1 MIIAVCNQKGGVGK
15 TATAQAIAAGA
26 AKIGRKTLSI
36 DLDAQGNL
44 TFSMGGNSNDVGV
57 YDLLTGKAKAGQIIQ
72 KTKQGDIMAAGMELA
87 EIGTAAAKIAGTKAE
102 TALSEALKPVKR
114 KYDTIVIDCP
124 PALNV
129 LLLNALVASNLV
141 IIPLTADIFALQGL
155 YQLKQT
161 IDWAQSRNKGLQI
174 GGVLFIRHN
183 TRTILARDLTDII
196 KDKCSELGLPVY
208 DTTIREGVAIR
219 EAQAQGK
226 NIFEYAPRS
235 RAAQDYMKLIE
246 EIGL

>member
-1 MIIAVCNQKGGVGK
+1 M
-15 TATAQAIAAGA
+15 
-26 AKIGRKTLSI
+26 
-36 DLDAQGNL
+36 
-44 TFSMGGNSNDVGV
+44 
-57 YDLLTGKAKAGQIIQ
+57 
-72 KTKQGDIMAAGMELA
+72 
-87 EIGTAAAKIAGTKAE
+87 
-102 TALSEALKPVKR
+102 
-114 KYDTIVIDCP
+114 
-124 PALNV
+124 
-129 LLLNALVASNLV
+129 
-141 IIPLTADIFALQGL
+141 QGL

-161 IDWAQSRNKGLQI
+161 IEWAQSRNRGLQI
-174 GGVLFIRHN
+174 GGVLFTRHN